1 MIRDLEAALAVGQ
14 PWPPESE
21 KDRLQRYEE
30 NEHLFDGEHTKVF
43 RALLDLF
50 SSQTAE
56 YNKIIL
62 ILNLHRRISTLW
74 ADFLFG
80 EIPRAIGDEDPES
93 KKQKYLSAFI
103 DRTEYWKLQH
113 ARQID
118 VSRFGHG
125 FIEGYMEDGVVKL
138 QVVHPG
144 RYFGVVDEYG
154 RTKEHVVAWLEDLG
168 YVDHIQQRKLRVRIH
183 RPGQI
188 ETREY
193 VVSASGYIMGGGEA
207 PTIEETG
214 VDQPL
219 IFEVRN
225 LHTSS
230 GKLIDDYKDLDSI
243 VKRMEAR
250 LTRIGRILDVH
261 SEPMFYANEDS
272 GAFIKT
278 ESGAWVFDGKRKAFA
293 VEEGKAAPGY
303 VTWDG
308 QLSGAFAEID
318 ALIRQLYIIS
328 ETCAACF
335 EPAELGAQ
343 ISGTALRL
351 MLFVPLKKVDRL
363 KLAVDPIIRAE
374 LQTFTAFE
382 AARGSTGAEKLESI
396 GIQWQDG
403 LPEDFKETVANVVL
417 LKSQG
422 LIWDEQALRMLYH
435 LEGASLQDA
444 LEMLQ
449 TQNASEMF
457 LPGS

>member
-1 MIRDLEAALAVGQ
+1 
-14 PWPPESE
+14 
-21 KDRLQRYEE
+21 
-30 NEHLFDGEHTKVF
+30 
-43 RALLDLF
+43 
-50 SSQTAE
+50 
-56 YNKIIL
+56 
-62 ILNLHRRISTLW
+62 
-74 ADFLFG
+74 
-80 EIPRAIGDEDPES
+80 
-93 KKQKYLSAFI
+93 
-103 DRTEYWKLQH
+103 
-113 ARQID
+113 
-118 VSRFGHG
+118 
-125 FIEGYMEDGVVKL
+125 
-138 QVVHPG
+138 
-144 RYFGVVDEYG
+144 
-154 RTKEHVVAWLEDLG
+154 
-168 YVDHIQQRKLRVRIH
+168 
-183 RPGQI
+183 
-188 ETREY
+188 
-193 VVSASGYIMGGGEA
+193 
-207 PTIEETG
+207 
-214 VDQPL
+214 
-219 IFEVRN
+219 
-225 LHTSS
+225 
-230 GKLIDDYKDLDSI
+230 
-243 VKRMEAR
+243 
-250 LTRIGRILDVH
+250 
-261 SEPMFYANEDS
+261 MFYANEDS

-363 KLAVDPIIRAE
+363 KLVVDPIIRAE

-435 LEGASLQDA
+435 LEGASLQGA
-444 LEMLQ
+444 LEKLR

-457 LPGS
+457 MPGS